1 MVLLPF
7 LLLVLSANTTLG
19 ATWPIKFQL
28 SWITETGRSPDQSSL
43 LRPIELQEWSVTVDE
58 QHGRLCAIRST
69 GGREQFLLSKKL
81 PEVSVIDPQLGI
93 IIPFYLAD
101 SNFFRLPI
109 PYLGALE
116 MFTRSPQS
124 SDQVIE
130 GGPESWRRIR
140 FRRASAMPLG
150 PVPANM
156 DIVEHSGNRSGFT
169 RWRLVSFSEMSEVVD
184 QALIRCE
191 ARAHA
196 TAGLT
201 ETLTA
206 TLFRSGR
213 SPTLLTQQSLK
224 QVKGRVWHPSDHL
237 TIESSASL
245 QSTYREPTA
254 GASPPSR
261 PMLQRVWSLI
271 SAADGPRCP
280 HYPTCS
286 EYCVL
291 ATRKHGILKGLWMTA
306 ERLLEESFDFES
318 SGSYRLV
325 YHLGR
330 WRVFDPVN

>member
-1 MVLLPF
+1 VVLLPF
-7 LLLVLSANTTLG
+7 LLLILSAHTTLG
-19 ATWPIKFQL
+19 ATWPTKFNL
-28 SWITETGRSPDQSSL
+28 SWISETGQSPDQSSL
-43 LRPIELQEWSVTVDE
+43 LRSIELQEWSVTVDQ
-58 QHGRLCAIRST
+58 QHSRLCAIRLT
-69 GGREQFLLSKKL
+69 GGREQYLLSKEL
-81 PEVSVIDPQLGI
+81 PVVSVIDPHLGI

-101 SNFFRLPI
+101 SDFFRLPI
-109 PYLGALE
+109 PYLSALKI
-116 MFTRSPQS
+116 FWQSPQS
-124 SDQVIE
+124 AQVRE
-130 GGPESWRRIR
+130 DYPESWRRIR
-140 FRRASAMPLG
+140 FRRASSMPLG

-156 DIVEHSGNRSGFT
+156 DIVEHAGNRSGFT
-169 RWRLVSFSEMSEVVD
+169 RWRLVSYSEVGQVVD
-184 QALIRCE
+184 QALSRCE

-206 TLFRSGR
+206 TIFRSGR
-213 SPTLLTQQSLK
+213 SPALLMQQSIK
-224 QVKGRVWHPSDHL
+224 KVKDRVWHPLDHL

-245 QSTYREPTA
+245 QSSNRQAPA
-254 GASPPSR
+254 GPSTPIR
-261 PMLQRVWSLI
+261 PVLQRVWSLI

-318 SGSYRLV
+318 SGNYRLV